1 MEVLRYFKLAHVLRV
16 AASEVNGTLPLMKVS
31 DYLTWIAE
39 TILEHVLE
47 LAWRHLVAKHGAP
60 QGGEETEGHNFVVV
74 GYGKLGGIELGHGS
88 DLDLV
93 FIHAADASQNTSGKP
108 ELQQVPLDNGTFF
121 TRLGQRIIHILTTQT
136 ALGTLYEVDMRLRPS
151 GNSGLLVSS
160 LKSFTEYQQKHA
172 WTWEHQA
179 LVRSRVVAGDATL
192 AARFEQVR
200 HEILCTERE
209 PEKLRADVAEMR
221 QKMRTQLRPRD
232 TETAAHPW
240 LDLKQGSGAI
250 VDIEFITQYAVLA
263 WAHAQPALARWTD
276 NIRILETLGEEDL
289 LAPHQVAGLI
299 AAYKSYRTAVHR
311 LNLAQQ
317 PGRVPLAEFAAERE
331 IVLAQWREL
340 LGATH

>member
-1 MEVLRYFKLAHVLRV
+1 
-16 AASEVNGTLPLMKVS
+16 
-31 DYLTWIAE
+31 
-39 TILEHVLE
+39 VLE

-60 QGGEETEGHNFVVV
+60 EGADENGARNFIIV

-93 FIHAADASQNTSGKP
+93 FIHAADASQSTTGQP
-108 ELQQVPLDNGTFF
+108 EQQQSPIDNSTFF

-179 LVRSRVVAGDATL
+179 LVRSRVVAGDTAL
-192 AARFEQVR
+192 AARFDEVR
-200 HEILCTERE
+200 HEILCTPRDAA
-209 PEKLRADVAEMR
+209 KLRADVAEMR

-232 TETAAHPW
+232 TETEAHPW

-250 VDIEFITQYAVLA
+250 VDIEFIVQYAVLA
-263 WAHAQPALARWTD
+263 WAATHPALARWTD
-276 NIRILETLGEEDL
+276 NIRILETLQQEGL
-289 LAPHQVAGLI
+289 LDAARAAGLI
-299 AAYKSYRTAVHR
+299 GAYKSYRAAVHR
-311 LNLAQQ
+311 LSLAQR
-317 PGRVPLAEFAAERE
+317 PGRVPLAEFAAERQV
-331 IVLAQWREL
+331 VLAQWNEL
-340 LGATH
+340 LAQAR